1 MTVKSIQNVEFL
13 AEYEVGIPLLL
24 RSVTSVVVAVI
35 DDQGFVLDANDG
47 FDYIA
52 SNIKNF
58 PRKKSEQNV
67 RDLFLNPTFNQL
79 LTTKPDNN
87 KAIIYKGIIN
97 LGVGSGI
104 ASSIKGA
111 ILRDFNKLVVFG
123 SYDISELE
131 QLNIAVTQLNEEL
144 AVIQR
149 DLMKANRKLQQK
161 EKEITK
167 LMLTDPLS
175 GIANRRHFDTVF
187 SQEYE
192 RNKRYFKAEK
202 SFCLVSA
209 DIDHFKLVNDT
220 WGHDVGDIIIRCFAQ
235 TMQQHKRSSDFVAR
249 VGGEEFMIILP
260 ETSLDN
266 GYLVINRIRE
276 VFKSM
281 VYEGVD
287 KQITASFGVAQFSE
301 DDTPEQLIKKT
312 DIALY
317 QAKDTGRDKVVC
329 YVSKSEQEN

>member
-111 ILRDFNKLVVFG
+111 ILRDFNKLVV
-123 SYDISELE
+123 L
-131 QLNIAVTQLNEEL
+131 
-144 AVIQR
+144 R
-149 DLMKANRKLQQK
+149 
-161 EKEITK
+161 
-167 LMLTDPLS
+167 
-175 GIANRRHFDTVF
+175 
-187 SQEYE
+187 
-192 RNKRYFKAEK
+192 
-202 SFCLVSA
+202 
-209 DIDHFKLVNDT
+209 
-220 WGHDVGDIIIRCFAQ
+220 
-235 TMQQHKRSSDFVAR
+235 
-249 VGGEEFMIILP
+249 
-260 ETSLDN
+260 
-266 GYLVINRIRE
+266 
-276 VFKSM
+276 
-281 VYEGVD
+281 
-287 KQITASFGVAQFSE
+287 
-301 DDTPEQLIKKT
+301 
-312 DIALY
+312 
-317 QAKDTGRDKVVC
+317 
-329 YVSKSEQEN
+329 

>member
-161 EKEITK
+161 EITK

-235 TMQQHKRSSDFVAR
+235 TMQEHKRSNDFVAR

-276 VFKSM
+276 LFKSL

-287 KQITASFGVAQFSE
+287 KKITASFGIAQFSE
-301 DDTPEQLIKKT
+301 GDSPEQLIKKT

-317 QAKDTGRDKVVC
+317 EAKDTGRDKVVC
-329 YVSKSEQEN
+329 YKKEV

>member
-13 AEYEVGIPLLL
+13 AEYEVAIPQLL

-52 SNIKNF
+52 SNVDEFKHE
-58 PRKKSEQNV
+58 RVEQNV
-67 RDLFLNPTFNQL
+67 RELFLNPTFTQL
-79 LTTKPDNN
+79 LTTNPDQT
-87 KAIIYKGIIN
+87 KAIVYKGIIN
-97 LGVGSGI
+97 LGPANKI
-104 ASSIKGA
+104 ATSIKGA
-111 ILRDFNKLVVFG
+111 VLRDNNKLVIYG

-131 QLNIAVTQLNEEL
+131 QLNLAVTQLNEEL
-144 AVIQR
+144 ALTQR
-149 DLMKANRKLQQK
+149 DLVKANRKLKQK
-161 EKEITK
+161 EKEITQ

-175 GIANRRHFDTVF
+175 GIANRRHFDSVF

-192 RNKRYFKAEK
+192 RNKRYFTTQSA
-202 SFCLVSA
+202 FCLVSA

-220 WGHDVGDIIIRCFAQ
+220 WGHDVGDIIIRSFAQ

-260 ETSLDN
+260 ETSLEHSF
-266 GYLVINRIRE
+266 LVINRIRE

-301 DDTPEQLIKKT
+301 NDTPEQLIKKT

-329 YVSKSEQEN
+329 YKK